1 MVVSKEYRIPLPL
14 TCDEYRIAQLYMLAK
29 KSRQESHGEGS
40 GVEILVN
47 EPYENGPGPDGKG
60 QYTHKVYHV
69 GSHLPGWL
77 KSLIPKS
84 ALSVEEEA
92 WNAYPYTKT
101 RFTCP
106 FVEKFSIEVETY
118 YFNDGGHQD
127 NVFSLSKS
135 DLKQREVDLIDV
147 VRDQLYGADYKEEE
161 DPRRY
166 ISQKTGRGPLEDN
179 WIEEYWGACKGKEQ
193 PRPDGKAIMCAYKL
207 CRVEF
212 RYWGMQSK
220 IEKFI
225 HDIALRKTMLR
236 AHRQAW
242 AWMDEWWGLTI
253 EDIRSIEQETQA
265 LLAKKY
271 GNEGEDEA
279 EAEEGVS
286 AEEVNE
292 SHAVPDLNVLETPVA
307 EQMSTYSRTSDDASS
322 SEHTVTNDEE
332 AKCSVNNSHYNV
344 DHLVERRLSGS
355 PKLRKQELNVSM
367 DSVMGDELRKKGSW
381 SRSGSRN
388 TLNSQSPAN
397 WRMESIRRDSASSES
412 EDEFFDCQGSAIP
425 IIKEDLEE
433 NTALNKWSSLELLP
447 QDAEVASPAVLNAN
461 SDSIF
466 SHAFMSRMVAE
477 RQRSVN
483 RSMEASAPSSPSLS
497 PSHQPGP
504 CSTTVLLLVVHAGS
518 VLDPSTDVTAKKSDI
533 ITFRGAFESVMR
545 QHYPQMVGHVAIRL
559 VVGPTICG
567 DGLNVLS
574 SLSPYGIDASPV
586 GGEVTCGDNL
596 PVGAIPLMA
605 TSAPEY
611 EESVLKLNTS
621 LNAAYH
627 EFLRSEEGHGFN
639 GQVCLI
645 GDSVGGILC
654 YDVLCRGHDQPG
666 KFGSSTNIPEGEPPS
681 PGQYCQQKTP
691 PGSSLPKGMH
701 SPLSPPVPPISCSS
715 QAHQIPSPVPS
726 PSPTIRVSFEDALSG
741 SHMLA
746 PVSHSETS
754 FSGHCPVGLQ
764 STSSSPSSTSSS
776 SSSKAFYS
784 EPCTVAMPSQP
795 IPIVSSSTVVRKISG
810 SSSTGSR
817 SPCDCCP
824 PACHTLTHLT
834 SSSSLCHSS
843 SSSFSSLPH
852 CHHHNHHHHHQH
864 QHTSHQRLSYSLEA
878 PQGHGELTDAGRGG
892 AEDGDVPRSY
902 RKCHSD
908 PNHIETHTNRL
919 ASESDSHYSRHLSA
933 PYPRRRSSS
942 SSPQRRLSSSSDQGQ
957 GKLDF
962 EVSDFFTFGC
972 PLALVLVYRKM
983 MNTSD
988 KSCLIQRPACHQVYN
1003 LFHPTDPMAV
1013 RLEPLISARFS
1024 FLPPVTISRYT
1035 KYPLGD
1041 GQPTHLLE
1049 CIQAHGG
1056 VFLDMGPGPA
1066 GNSNGSPS
1074 LGPPGHVRRMSD
1086 ASILSTIS
1094 GMADTVPLATIN
1106 ALSQRWWGN
1115 KRLDYALYCPEGL
1128 ANFPVNALPHLFHAS
1143 YWESSDVIGFILRQL
1158 VRTDHSGLIAD
1169 DKDLPVFSPAQPREK
1184 WIKKRTAVKIK
1195 NLAANHRGNDVIIR
1209 EGAAQVVQ
1217 ARFMYGPLDMVA
1229 LTGERVD
1236 VHIMQDPPGGDW
1248 LHLTTEQTDKNG
1260 RVIFNIP
1267 SEKALSYGMYP
1278 VKMVVRGDHTS
1289 CTMYLAV
1296 VPPKTECVVFS
1307 IDGSFAAS
1315 VSVTGRDPKVRAGAV
1330 DVVRHWQELG
1340 YLIIYVTARPD
1351 MQQQRVV
1358 SWLAQHNFPHGL
1370 VSFAEGFSKDP
1381 IGLKADYLRGL
1392 MNEAG
1397 LVIQAAYGSSK
1408 DISVYTAIGL
1418 SPEQIYIVGKANKKQ
1433 HSLSQVLSDG
1443 YAAHLAHLS
1452 ALGKSRPA
1460 RGNPQIVIPR
1470 GFFGLPGQSTA
1481 LRRRRSAK
1489 RTTSF
1494 PVLSTSEGVLRSRG
1508 SSHSPRP
1515 NHMSMRC

>member
-388 TLNSQSPAN
+388 TLNSQSPGKLAN

-681 PGQYCQQKTP
+681 P
-691 PGSSLPKGMH
+691 
-701 SPLSPPVPPISCSS
+701 
-715 QAHQIPSPVPS
+715 
-726 PSPTIRVSFEDALSG
+726 
-741 SHMLA
+741 
-746 PVSHSETS
+746 
-754 FSGHCPVGLQ
+754 
-764 STSSSPSSTSSS
+764 
-776 SSSKAFYS
+776 
-784 EPCTVAMPSQP
+784 
-795 IPIVSSSTVVRKISG
+795 
-810 SSSTGSR
+810 
-817 SPCDCCP
+817 
-824 PACHTLTHLT
+824 
-834 SSSSLCHSS
+834 
-843 SSSFSSLPH
+843 
-852 CHHHNHHHHHQH
+852 
-864 QHTSHQRLSYSLEA
+864 
-878 PQGHGELTDAGRGG
+878 G